1 MARESGQGLMSKSGY
16 NGKRKTRWSKGFA
29 QAGGLVQPQIKR
41 ASESRGFAVSRLV
54 THWAEVV
61 GPDIARLCR
70 PVKVGYARQGMGAT
84 LTLLARGAAGPMLQP
99 QLPAIRDRVN
109 ACYGYN
115 AVSQIRITQ
124 TAATGFG
131 EGQAG
136 FDGPARRVDDR
147 PASPGPEAQARGA
160 EVADEISDPGLRAAL
175 AGLGARVHARR
186 NPQGDPDAS
195 S

>member
-1 MARESGQGLMSKSGY
+1 MSKSGY
-16 NGKRKTRWSKGFA
+16 SGKFKPRRGKGFA

-41 ASESRGFAVSRLV
+41 ASESRGFAVSRLL
-54 THWAEVV
+54 THWTEVV
-61 GPDIARLCR
+61 GEDIAKLCR

-99 QLPAIRDRVN
+99 QLPKIRERVN

-131 EGQAG
+131 EGQAA
-136 FDGPARRVDDR
+136 FSGPSRKAADR
-147 PASPGPEAQARGA
+147 PAPPGQKAEAQGA
-160 EVADEISDPGLRAAL
+160 AEAAEISDPGLRAAL